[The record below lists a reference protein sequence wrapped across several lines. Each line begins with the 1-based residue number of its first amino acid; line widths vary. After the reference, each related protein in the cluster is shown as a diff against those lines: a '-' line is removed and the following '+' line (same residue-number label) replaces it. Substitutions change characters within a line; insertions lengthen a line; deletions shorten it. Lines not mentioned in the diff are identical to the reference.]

1 MSIDFNGTKPIYM
14 QIMDLIKRDIATKT
28 FKEGEKLPSVRE
40 MSEKLKVNPNTTQ
53 RAYQELE
60 REGYTFTQ
68 RGMGTFVTND
78 EEKIV
83 TLKNEIAKDVIE
95 GFIDG
100 MRSIGFSKTQMLS
113 ILSEYLKGEEE

>member
-14 QIMDLIKRDIATKT
+14 QIMDLMKRDIATKT

-40 MSEKLKVNPNTTQ
+40 MSEKLKVNPNTMQ

-83 TLKNEIAKDVIE
+83 TLKKEIAKDVIE